1 MVTASPANDLPA
13 DNVGMSTIALT
24 ADSFSSMLREDGIT
38 LVEFWGAWCA
48 PCLTFLPVFEAASE
62 EHPDVRFATVDTQ
75 AEVTLASDLGISGVP
90 VVRAY
95 RDGVQVMDW
104 SGPMTPEMIRSAVDQ
119 IQDLDMDDV
128 IGRAVARELLPSI
141 IPVP

>member
-1 MVTASPANDLPA
+1 
-13 DNVGMSTIALT
+13 MSTFALT

-48 PCLTFLPVFEAASE
+48 PCLTFLPIFEEASE
-62 EHPDVRFATVDTQ
+62 EHDDVRFATVDTQ
-75 AEVTLASDLGISGVP
+75 TEVTLASDLGISGVP

-104 SGPMTPEMIRSAVDQ
+104 SGPMTPGMIRSAIDQ
-119 IQDLDMDDV
+119 IKALDMDD
-128 IGRAVARELLPSI
+128 IIERALGRESLPAVVPLP
-141 IPVP
+141 